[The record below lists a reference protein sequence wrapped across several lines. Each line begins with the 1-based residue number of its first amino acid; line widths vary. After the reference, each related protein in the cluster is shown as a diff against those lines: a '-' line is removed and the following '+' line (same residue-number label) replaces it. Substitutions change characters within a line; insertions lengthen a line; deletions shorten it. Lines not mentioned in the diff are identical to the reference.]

1 MAMVNLPA
9 ELTTCSFC
17 NNRFG
22 NDLDSSNSNTE
33 DLLNPRIPVQS
44 QNCEHYFCFGCIQT
58 NHTDNTTPWIKCLIC
73 DQSNAFQPANP
84 IVYRGLTALLSL
96 NIDIEQ
102 DDVASTSY
110 EGATVV
116 QEDGVK
122 EESGNASENRGMDRN
137 GNGTPIVYI
146 DIVEDNALSA
156 TYGGATVLQE
166 GLKQEADIKAEN
178 EMDMSVNATSM
189 ASIASFSIAHNAFE
203 AEASGSENPTGNTN
217 MSMTVNAAPIA
228 SIASSN
234 TGHNA
239 FEAEGSGSD
248 NPKGRTDMIMSV
260 NAAPIASITS
270 SSAAHNVSESMASGS
285 KRKLVDISEARRDE
299 HNVIEIDVSPFK
311 DSVLESKRKV
321 EDISEARGY
330 KYSND
335 IIDISSSEDSA
346 SGSKRVLEDI
356 DEARDYKG
364 IIDISSDEDS
374 LPQDPHEVIPTRRQT
389 FTVGTKLLKKFPIPY
404 KGKVV
409 KLPSGKDDK
418 YYRVEYEDG
427 DEEEYDF
434 NELAPLAKMYNAKNS
449 RKEDTIHK
457 GTKVINIFYMAF
469 EGEVVQVPLRG
480 SKKYSLGGAQKY
492 KVNFLKN
499 GKIELITA
507 AALRPLVEAY
517 ANNVLIDVVRSEDA
531 GSESEDAKDEEIN
544 CQGRQKEEDEDIDLE
559 RREAANPE
567 VENQGQHAILE
578 GTMPRVAVKAE
589 PMDVFKYNIE
599 TRRKYGDRV
608 LLARQAKNGMMKL
621 GGGNCGMDLFPKHSI
636 KGNKNHPRFRDL
648 GHTKAIA
655 YSDLWQPDGPKYAGQ
670 ECGHVKRTKVPD
682 RRNPFSVFMRRTLKN
697 GRDSFGWEYCGEY
710 ICTDPEGDVITW
722 TSAHTLTCSERNKM
736 ITDIVSSCKKPDGA
750 HVPGM
755 EKWRNDL
762 AAALLTDPAPATDV
776 PLWMIEDR
784 LPTSAELEDAPPVSL
799 AARARAFGFRPGIPI
814 ETLAEIV
821 VRLDEFRETEPIKF
835 LSYDENVYNYVCK
848 GETTKNSRAKKKR
861 DGEPCAKASDWYAHF
876 DQQIR

>member
-1 MAMVNLPA
+1 M
-9 ELTTCSFC
+9 
-17 NNRFG
+17 
-22 NDLDSSNSNTE
+22 
-33 DLLNPRIPVQS
+33 
-44 QNCEHYFCFGCIQT
+44 
-58 NHTDNTTPWIKCLIC
+58 
-73 DQSNAFQPANP
+73 
-84 IVYRGLTALLSL
+84 
-96 NIDIEQ
+96 
-102 DDVASTSY
+102 
-110 EGATVV
+110 
-116 QEDGVK
+116 
-122 EESGNASENRGMDRN
+122 
-137 GNGTPIVYI
+137 
-146 DIVEDNALSA
+146 
-156 TYGGATVLQE
+156 
-166 GLKQEADIKAEN
+166 
-178 EMDMSVNATSM
+178 
-189 ASIASFSIAHNAFE
+189 
-203 AEASGSENPTGNTN
+203 
-217 MSMTVNAAPIA
+217 
-228 SIASSN
+228 
-234 TGHNA
+234 
-239 FEAEGSGSD
+239 
-248 NPKGRTDMIMSV
+248 
-260 NAAPIASITS
+260 
-270 SSAAHNVSESMASGS
+270 
-285 KRKLVDISEARRDE
+285 
-299 HNVIEIDVSPFK
+299 
-311 DSVLESKRKV
+311 
-321 EDISEARGY
+321 
-330 KYSND
+330 
-335 IIDISSSEDSA
+335 
-346 SGSKRVLEDI
+346 
-356 DEARDYKG
+356 
-364 IIDISSDEDS
+364 
-374 LPQDPHEVIPTRRQT
+374 
-389 FTVGTKLLKKFPIPY
+389 
-404 KGKVV
+404 
-409 KLPSGKDDK
+409 
-418 YYRVEYEDG
+418 
-427 DEEEYDF
+427 
-434 NELAPLAKMYNAKNS
+434 
-449 RKEDTIHK
+449 
-457 GTKVINIFYMAF
+457 
-469 EGEVVQVPLRG
+469 
-480 SKKYSLGGAQKY
+480 
-492 KVNFLKN
+492 
-499 GKIELITA
+499 
-507 AALRPLVEAY
+507 
-517 ANNVLIDVVRSEDA
+517 
-531 GSESEDAKDEEIN
+531 
-544 CQGRQKEEDEDIDLE
+544 E